1 MEVLI
6 YLLPLAVL
14 LGLAGLIAFFW
25 SVKSGQF
32 DDMEGPAWRILADDD
47 ETAPPKNASQDQAS
61 PDPFTPSVPP
71 DKENPS

>member
-47 ETAPPKNASQDQAS
+47 ESAPPTNASQDRAP
-61 PDPFTPSVPP
+61 PDPSPPSAPP
-71 DKENPS
+71 DKENSS